1 MLFLAVP
8 QVTLS
13 SGCFASLK
21 FLSHDSWNYPKLK
34 DSPFHLCGAS
44 CTAAR
49 ILIASLSACCLTTT
63 ENDFRTRNLTRLVLW
78 CIEAKFCKKIC
89 VGKLSPRCTQCTPLH
104 RSLSSIFSLKIA
116 ENVADFSNNF
126 FQKLSGFCWILKS
139 IFAKLWSIFFEIFPK
154 CSIFLKIEQSSI
166 CCSKS
171 LKI

>member
-1 MLFLAVP
+1 MSERAMLILAVP

-49 ILIASLSACCLTTT
+49 ILITSLSACCLTTT

-89 VGKLSPRCTQCTPLH
+89 VGKLSPRCPQCTPLH
-104 RSLSSIFSLKIA
+104 RSLSSFFSLKIA
-116 ENVADFSNNF
+116 EIFR
-126 FQKLSGFCWILKS
+126 KFCWFFKQCFSKVVRILLN
-139 IFAKLWSIFFEIFPK
+139 F
-154 CSIFLKIEQSSI
+154 KINF
-166 CCSKS
+166 C
-171 LKI
+171 